1 MGAYW
6 NICQGLKGTVV
17 LYICRKYMNDAQPW
31 YFRGNPQNCL
41 TAVTEHALSWYLDI
55 ITWNFEMRIQ
65 KYLLVMQKIFFKNVV
80 LWDVY
85 FENSGGG
92 GPDPKEL
99 YSDHQTYYMAATRKV
114 LWRPQ
119 NNYLAVAIL
128 LLWWPPDKSFRGRK
142 IISFVSPTGFRTKMA
157 SLTKTRPFWNCQK

>member
-1 MGAYW
+1 MGVRLMHVVTSSQIIFYTHLYFNTFKQRW
-6 NICQGLKGTVV
+6 ECTGIYVKGTVV

-55 ITWNFEMRIQ
+55 ITGDWSEAENFEMRIQ
-65 KYLLVMQKIFFKNVV
+65 KYLLEMQKIFKCCSLRCIFWK
-80 LWDVY
+80 
-85 FENSGGG
+85 FRGGG
-92 GPDPKEL
+92 DPKEL

-128 LLWWPPDKSFRGRK
+128 LLWWPPDKSFGGR
-142 IISFVSPTGFRTKMA
+142 
-157 SLTKTRPFWNCQK
+157 